1 MLTPTFTEV
10 MELRDGYNLIPITY
24 SFLAD
29 QATPIQIY
37 QTIRGENTFL
47 LESVEDG
54 NRWGRFSFI
63 GLNPFLRFR
72 AKNEDYEVS
81 YRDGFKEQGKGNP
94 VAILKEKLSYYH
106 IPRLINLPP
115 FAGGA
120 VGFLGYDTVRYV
132 EELPDTVEDDLQ
144 LDTLHLLFV
153 DELIAYDHLRQE
165 VKVIVNIHIPED
177 GDEDEIRRLYDEA
190 GSRVMALVKRIIEPV
205 QQTQKRIENIPLH
218 AEMPEFTSNMTKEE
232 FCNNVKQ
239 AKEYIASGDIFQVV
253 LSQRFS
259 TDTEV
264 DPLLVYRILR
274 VTNPSPYMYYFET
287 DGMTVAGASPE
298 MLVKVTGDKVETR
311 PIAGTR
317 PRGKTEE
324 EDLALAE
331 ELLADEKERAEHI
344 MLVDL
349 GRNDVGR
356 VSRYG
361 TVNVDEQMV
370 IELYSKVMH
379 IVSHVSGRL
388 KEDISRFDA
397 LLSCFPA
404 GTLSGSPKIRAME
417 IIDELENKNRGVY
430 GGAIGYF
437 SFQGNLDSCITI
449 RTIVFKDKKAY
460 VQAGAGIVAD
470 SVPELEYEETVN
482 KARAML
488 IALGI
493 AEKMNQKEELSL
505 DV

>member
-1 MLTPTFTEV
+1 MFTPAFSEV
-10 MELRDGYNLIPITY
+10 KELSNQYNLIPITY

-37 QTIRGENTFL
+37 QALRGENTFL

-54 NRWGRFSFI
+54 NRWGRYSFI
-63 GLNPFLRFR
+63 GINPFLRFR
-72 AKNEDYEVS
+72 AKNEMYEIL
-81 YRDGFKEQGKGNP
+81 YRDGRKEEKIGNP
-94 VAILKEKLSYYH
+94 VEALKEKLSSYH

-120 VGFLGYDTVRYV
+120 VGFIGYDTIRYV

-165 VKVIVNIHIPED
+165 VKVIVNIHVPEER
-177 GDEDEIRRLYDEA
+177 DEKEMQRLYDEA
-190 GSRVMALVKRIIEPV
+190 GHRVMALVKRITGSVNER
-205 QQTQKRIENIPLH
+205 QKRFETIPLSG
-218 AEMPEFTSNMTKEE
+218 ELPEFKSNMSKEE
-232 FCNNVKQ
+232 FCHIVKQ
-239 AKEYIASGDIFQVV
+239 AKEYIAAGDIFQVV

-259 TDTEV
+259 TTTEV

-287 DGMTVAGASPE
+287 EGMTVAGTSPE
-298 MLVKVTGDKVETR
+298 MLVRVTGDKVETR

-324 EDLALAE
+324 EDQNLAE

-361 TVNVDEQMV
+361 TVNVDELMV

-379 IVSHVSGRL
+379 IVSHVSGKL
-388 KEDISRFDA
+388 KEGISRFDA

-460 VQAGAGIVAD
+460 VQAGGGIVAD
-470 SVPELEYEETVN
+470 SVPEMEYEETVN
-482 KARAML
+482 KAKAML

-493 AEKMNQKEELSL
+493 AEKLNQKKEMSL

>member
-1 MLTPTFTEV
+1 MFTPNLNEAI
-10 MELRDGYNLIPITY
+10 ELGKEYNLVPISY

-37 QTIRGENTFL
+37 QSLRGENTFL
-47 LESVEDG
+47 LESVEG
-54 NRWGRFSFI
+54 GTRWGRYSFI

-72 AKNEDYEVS
+72 SKNQDTEVL
-81 YRDGFKEQGKGNP
+81 YRDGRTEKEKGNP
-94 VAILKEKLSYYH
+94 IENLKNRLATYR
-106 IPRLINLPP
+106 IPRLPNLPP

-120 VGFLGYDTVRYV
+120 VGFLGYDTIRYV
-132 EELPDTVEDDLQ
+132 EELPDTVEDDLKT
-144 LDTLHLLFV
+144 DTFHLLFV
-153 DELIAYDHLRQE
+153 DEVIAYDHLRQE
-165 VKVIVNIHIPED
+165 VKVMVNLHVPKDRNTE
-177 GDEDEIRRLYDEA
+177 EMERLYKEA
-190 GSRVMALVKRIIEPV
+190 GQRILQLVDKITNPENRKSRRV
-205 QQTQKRIENIPLH
+205 ENIPLE
-218 AEMPEFTSNMTKEE
+218 ADIPDVESNMTKDQ
-232 FCNNVKQ
+232 FCGIVEQ
-239 AKEYIASGDIFQVV
+239 AKEYIAAGDIFQVV

-259 TDTEV
+259 AKTDV

-274 VTNPSPYMYYFET
+274 VTNPSPYMYYFEV
-287 DGMTVAGASPE
+287 DGMTVAGTSPE
-298 MLVKVTGDKVETR
+298 MLVKLTGDKVENR

-324 EDLALAE
+324 EDAQLAE
-331 ELLADEKERAEHI
+331 DLLQDEKERAEHI

-356 VSRYG
+356 ISKYG
-361 TVNVDEQMV
+361 TVKVDEQMV
-370 IELYSKVMH
+370 LEYYSKVMH
-379 IVSHVSGRL
+379 LVSHVSGQIRDEL
-388 KEDISRFDA
+388 SRFDA

-430 GGAIGYF
+430 GGAVGYF

-449 RTIVFKDKKAY
+449 RTILFKDGKAY

-470 SVPELEYEETVN
+470 SVPEKEYEETVN
-482 KARAML
+482 KAKAML

-493 AEKMNQKEELSL
+493 AEKMKRAEELSL